1 MRKLL
6 VGALATLMVALLT
19 WQGASAQTAP
29 SATAPPD
36 RISWGECPGTP
47 LPTLECGTLKVP
59 LDYRNPDGRKIDVA
73 ISRLAATNPEKRR
86 GVLFTNAGGPG
97 APGLSYPL
105 VLKYYGVPQSV
116 LDTYDVIGFD
126 PRGVGYSA
134 PVTCGLEGEATAT
147 ANVPDYA
154 LNRADVARQAEHA
167 AEVAEKCGAAS
178 TASLLPHISTANT
191 ARDMDR
197 IRAALG
203 EPKISYLGISYGT
216 YLGSVYTTLFPRRSA
231 QFVLDS
237 AMGPDGSGPSATR
250 GFGEGV
256 EDRFPDFARYLSEHP
271 EYGFGTSVQ
280 RIREKYFELAARLD
294 AKPRPD
300 GFDGKKFRKVTFE
313 KLYLDQWLPELA
325 GIWQAVDTGRAIPPT
340 PPVEVP
346 PGQPADNP
354 VAGQLAVLCNDR
366 NWPESVA
373 TYQRNVRTDRDRH
386 PLFGAAAANIWPCA
400 FWPTE
405 PAEPPVRI
413 SDRGPSNVL
422 IVQNLRDPSTPLS
435 GARALRAAFGERA
448 RMITADQ
455 GGHLAY
461 LYLKNRC
468 LNDATTTF
476 LVTGERPRT
485 DRACAAEPSASRDGR
500 PGAP

>member
-1 MRKLL
+1 MRKSVVAVLAAVMVAILVPL
-6 VGALATLMVALLT
+6 VG
-19 WQGASAQTAP
+19 SAETTP
-29 SATAPPD
+29 SASPD
-36 RISWGECPGTP
+36 RLSWGECPGTP
-47 LPTLECGTLKVP
+47 LPGLECGTLQVP
-59 LDYRNPDGRKIDVA
+59 LDYRDPAGEKIDLA
-73 ISRLAATNPEKRR
+73 ISRLASPNPEKRR
-86 GVLFTNAGGPG
+86 GVLLTNSGGPG
-97 APGLSYPL
+97 SPGLSYPL

-134 PVTCGLEGEATAT
+134 PVTCDLEGPATAT

-154 LNRADVARQAEHA
+154 LDSADVAKRAEYA
-167 AEVAEKCGAAS
+167 AEVAGKCGSSA
-178 TASLLPHISTANT
+178 TAPLLPQLNTANT

-216 YLGSVYTTLFPRRSA
+216 YLGSVYTTLFPHRSD

-237 AMGPDGSGPSATR
+237 AMSPEGSAPSASR

-256 EDRFPDFARYLSEHP
+256 EDRFPDFAKFLTEHP
-271 EYGFGTSVQ
+271 EYGFGTSVEQ
-280 RIREKYFELAARLD
+280 IRAKYFEIAARLD
-294 AKPRPD
+294 ARPRPD
-300 GFDGKKFRKVTFE
+300 GFDGKQFRKVTFE
-313 KLYLDQWLPELA
+313 KLYLDLWLPELA
-325 GIWQAVDTGRAIPPT
+325 EIWRAVETGQPLPPT

-354 VAGQLAVLCNDR
+354 VASQLAVFCNDT

-373 TYQRNVRTDRDRH
+373 TYQRNVEIDRLRH
-386 PLFGAAAANIWPCA
+386 PMFGAAAANIWPCA

-405 PAEPPVRI
+405 PAEPPVKI
-413 SDRGPSNVL
+413 NSSGPSNVL

-435 GARALRAAFGERA
+435 GARELRAAFGDRA

-468 LNDATTTF
+468 LNDATTNF
-476 LVTGERPRT
+476 LVTGQRPRT
-485 DRACAAEPSASRDGR
+485 DVACAAEPG
-500 PGAP
+500 